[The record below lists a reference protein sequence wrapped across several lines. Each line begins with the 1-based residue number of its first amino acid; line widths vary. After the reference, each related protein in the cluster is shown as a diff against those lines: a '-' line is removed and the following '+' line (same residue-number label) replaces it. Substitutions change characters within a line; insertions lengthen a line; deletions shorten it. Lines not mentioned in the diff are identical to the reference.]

1 MLKSV
6 NLKTKNKPI
15 KLRLANNKDIKFT
28 LDLHN
33 KNVEKKKF
41 FSKKK
46 VILKNHKEW
55 FRNNKKTGKFFI
67 GLSRYKIGYVRY
79 DYLKENNLSVSI
91 AIKEK
96 YERKGFGKIMLT
108 KSLKK
113 RNIKKFNI
121 FAFIKNDNLSSKK
134 FFLSVG
140 FIKFKKNVYMKKA
153 SKR

>member
-1 MLKSV
+1 M
-6 NLKTKNKPI
+6 
-15 KLRLANNKDIKFT
+15 
-28 LDLHN
+28 
-33 KNVEKKKF
+33 
-41 FSKKK
+41 
-46 VILKNHKEW
+46 
-55 FRNNKKTGKFFI
+55 
-67 GLSRYKIGYVRY
+67 
-79 DYLKENNLSVSI
+79 SI